1 MARGR
6 SIILARRVLPYLVL
20 LVLVLVV
27 ALMLAQ
33 NRLIFIPRRYPLP
46 TPLPPGLV
54 ALPYRTADGGQ
65 SAYLRPAQGALH
77 RTWVLFGGNAGLALE
92 WSWLCDSWPRAD
104 DALLLIEYPGYGAN
118 AGSPST
124 DAAMRGA
131 AAAYQALATHLG
143 LTTRQLDGRVGVVGH
158 SLGAAMALQF
168 SADHPVDRVVLISP
182 FTELRA
188 MARRTVGWPL
198 CWLLRGNLD
207 NRARLAELGS
217 RQPRPEIIIVHG
229 TADQIVP
236 FAMGQELAG
245 VVPGTDFRPVQGG
258 DHVSV
263 LDDLSAVMREAT
275 R

>member
-1 MARGR
+1 MPGR
-6 SIILARRVLPYLVL
+6 RPIITARRVVLYLIL
-20 LVLVLVV
+20 LVLIPVV

-46 TPLPPGLV
+46 VALPPTLV
-54 ALPYRTADGGQ
+54 ALPYTIAEGAQ
-65 SAYLRPAQGALH
+65 TAYLRPAQGHLH

-92 WSWLCDSWPRAD
+92 WSSLCTQWPRDD
-104 DALLLIEYPGYGAN
+104 DALLLIDYPGYGAN
-118 AGSPST
+118 AGSPSQ
-124 DAAMRGA
+124 DSVQRGTS
-131 AAAYQALATHLG
+131 AAYQALAVHLG
-143 LTTRQLDGRVGVVGH
+143 VTTRTLDARLGVVGH

-217 RQPRPEIIIVHG
+217 RQPPPEIIIVHG
-229 TADQIVP
+229 TADGVVP
-236 FAMGQELAG
+236 FAMGQALAG
-245 VVPGTDFRPVQGG
+245 VVPGTDFRPITGG

-263 LDDLSAVMREAT
+263 LDDLEDIMRQAT